1 MGINFQ
7 GVLNFVDFVGSLHPQ
22 KMLTWVACT
31 HVKTMHAVAICHEY
45 IHCKKCSVLCDT
57 AEC

>member
-22 KMLTWVACT
+22 KTLAQAAC
-31 HVKTMHAVAICHEY
+31 KTMHAVATSHENTLK
-45 IHCKKCSVLCDT
+45 IVLPFQT
-57 AEC
+57 TKI